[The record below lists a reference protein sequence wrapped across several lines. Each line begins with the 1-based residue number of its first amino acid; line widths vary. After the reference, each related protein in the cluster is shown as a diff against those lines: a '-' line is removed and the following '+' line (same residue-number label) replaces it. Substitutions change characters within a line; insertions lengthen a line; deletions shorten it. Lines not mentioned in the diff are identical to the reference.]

1 MLPIVIN
8 PEAISVGLIGAG
20 EALARRQA
28 MLAEAGIVPV
38 SVSPN
43 APLDDLNVLFVAGM
57 ERHLSEDLAQ
67 RAREQGIL
75 VNVED
80 VPALCDFHVPAAI
93 RRGDLVLTV
102 STGGQSPGLAKL
114 IREWLERKLGFEW
127 NARLKEMA
135 SVRAKWREQGH
146 APAEVSRRTRDFV
159 RERDWLS

>member
-1 MLPIVIN
+1 LLPIVLN
-8 PEAISVGLIGAG
+8 QDAVSVGLIGAG
-20 EALARRQA
+20 DALARRQA
-28 MLAEAGIVPV
+28 MLAEAGITPTP
-38 SVSPN
+38 VSPN
-43 APLDDLNVLFVAGM
+43 MLLDGLNVLFVAGL
-57 ERHLSEDLAQ
+57 ERDLSEQLAG
-67 RAREQGIL
+67 RAREQGVL

-80 VPALCDFHVPAAI
+80 IPDLCDFHVPAAI

-146 APAEVSRRTRDFV
+146 APSEVSRRTRDFV

>member
-8 PEAISVGLIGAG
+8 PQAVSAGLIGAG
-20 EALARRQA
+20 NALGRRQA
-28 MLAEAGIVPV
+28 MLAEAGITPI

-43 APLDDLNVLFVAGM
+43 TPLDGLNVLFIAGL
-57 ERHLSEDLAQ
+57 ERDLSESLAQ

-80 VPALCDFHVPAAI
+80 VPELCDFHVPAAI

-114 IREWLERKLGFEW
+114 IREWLERKLCFEW

-135 SVRAKWREQGH
+135 SARAQWREQGH
-146 APAEVSRRTRDFV
+146 APSEVSRRTREFV
-159 RERDWLS
+159 RSHEWLS

>member
-1 MLPIVIN
+1 LLPIVID
-8 PEAISVGLIGAG
+8 PQAVSVGLTGAG
-20 EALARRQA
+20 DALARRQS
-28 MLAEAGIVPV
+28 MLTEAGITPTPV
-38 SVSPN
+38 SAN
-43 APLDDLNVLFVAGM
+43 TPLDGLNVLFVAGL
-57 ERHLSEDLAQ
+57 EREVSEELAG

-80 VPALCDFHVPAAI
+80 VPELCDFHVPAAI

-135 SVRAKWREQGH
+135 SARAQWREQGH
-146 APAEVSRRTRDFV
+146 APSEVSRRTRDFV
-159 RERDWLS
+159 RSREWLS

>member
-1 MLPIVIN
+1 MLPIVLN
-8 PEAISVGLIGAG
+8 PDAISVGLTGAG

-28 MLAEAGIVPV
+28 MLAEAGIAPIPV
-38 SVSPN
+38 SAN
-43 APLDDLNVLFVAGM
+43 TPLDGLNVLFVAGL
-57 ERHLSEDLAQ
+57 EREVSEQLAS
-67 RAREQGIL
+67 RARGQGIL

-80 VPALCDFHVPAAI
+80 IPDLCDFHVPAAI

-135 SVRAKWREQGH
+135 SVRAQWREQGH
-146 APAEVSRRTRDFV
+146 TPSEVSRRTRDFV
-159 RERDWLS
+159 RARDWLS

>member
-8 PEAISVGLIGAG
+8 PQAVSVGLLGAG
-20 EALARRQA
+20 DALSRRQA
-28 MLAEAGIVPV
+28 MLADAGITPV
-38 SVSPN
+38 SVSPH
-43 APLDDLNVLFVAGM
+43 ASLDGLNVLFVAGL
-57 ERHLSEDLAQ
+57 ERDLSENLAQ

-80 VPALCDFHVPAAI
+80 VPELCDFHVPAAI

-135 SVRAKWREQGH
+135 SARAQWREQGH
-146 APAEVSRRTRDFV
+146 APSEVSRRTRDFV
-159 RERDWLS
+159 RAREWLS